1 MKDIVK
7 YHNQMNEV
15 NFNGYSEK
23 ELNMFFSLVFL
34 AKEKGQTKLTIP
46 FSELK
51 ELADGDK
58 NRDRFIK
65 NLINVNKKLV
75 KLNHQI
81 EVNNIIHIFSLFNTF
96 SIDKDNNELIVQV
109 NEIFSYML
117 NDLIGN
123 FTKFD
128 LIEFVSLKSSY
139 SKNTFKLLKQWETTR
154 QKIFKI
160 EEFRELLG
168 VPLGYTSTNFNER
181 VLKPILEELPQYFP
195 NLKLEKIKTGRKVTS
210 LKFTWSGKQKE
221 AIDIK
226 EAEIVEIEISE
237 QLNKAIEKA
246 KKNRFIEKFLTLD
259 NIEILTQMFQENDLV
274 KGLLWAYKEVK
285 QDISTLNYLIKT
297 IRTGAEQKEIKI
309 KVKKE
314 LIQEVEQKI
323 LFDEKEE
330 FYQLD
335 SLDPIDKEKISPDK
349 YEELYKKYL
358 KENGIRHN
366 KITRLGFDKSIGAKY
381 EVVEIS
387 EEKIYTVDELP
398 KEKLLSKNGKEL
410 KGVSLLMRLRKLAQD
425 MKISIE
431 YNSEIIKGV

>member
-81 EVNNIIHIFSLFNTF
+81 EVNNVIHIFSLFNTF

-154 QKIFKI
+154 QKIFKV

-168 VPLGYTSTNFNER
+168 VPKGYTSTNFNER

-195 NLKLEKIKTGRKVTS
+195 NLKLEKIKTGKKVTD
-210 LKFTWSGKQKE
+210 LKFSWSGKQRE
-221 AIDIK
+221 ILNIK
-226 EAEIVEIEISE
+226 EAEIVELEISE
-237 QLNKAIEKA
+237 QLNKVIEKA
-246 KKNRFIEKFLTLD
+246 KKNRFIEKLLTLD

-314 LIQEVEQKI
+314 PILEVEQKI

-330 FYQLD
+330 FSQLD
-335 SLDPIDKEKISPDK
+335 KLDPIEKEKISPDK

-366 KITRLGFDKSIGAKY
+366 KITRLGFDKSIGVKY
-381 EVVEIS
+381 EVVEIP

>member
-81 EVNNIIHIFSLFNTF
+81 EVNNVIHIFSLFNTF

-154 QKIFKI
+154 QKIFKV

-168 VPLGYTSTNFNER
+168 VPKGYTSTNFNER

-195 NLKLEKIKTGRKVTS
+195 NLKLEKIKTGKKVTD
-210 LKFTWSGKQKE
+210 LKFSWSGKQRE
-221 AIDIK
+221 ILNIK
-226 EAEIVEIEISE
+226 EAEIVELEISE

-246 KKNRFIEKFLTLD
+246 KKNRFIEKLLTLD

-314 LIQEVEQKI
+314 PILEVEQKI

-330 FYQLD
+330 FSQLD
-335 SLDPIDKEKISPDK
+335 KLDPIEKEKISPDK

-358 KENGIRHN
+358 KENEIRHN

-381 EVVEIS
+381 EVVEIP

>member
-168 VPLGYTSTNFNER
+168 VPLG
-181 VLKPILEELPQYFP
+181 
-195 NLKLEKIKTGRKVTS
+195 
-210 LKFTWSGKQKE
+210 
-221 AIDIK
+221 
-226 EAEIVEIEISE
+226 
-237 QLNKAIEKA
+237 
-246 KKNRFIEKFLTLD
+246 
-259 NIEILTQMFQENDLV
+259 
-274 KGLLWAYKEVK
+274 
-285 QDISTLNYLIKT
+285 
-297 IRTGAEQKEIKI
+297 
-309 KVKKE
+309 
-314 LIQEVEQKI
+314 
-323 LFDEKEE
+323 
-330 FYQLD
+330 
-335 SLDPIDKEKISPDK
+335 
-349 YEELYKKYL
+349 
-358 KENGIRHN
+358 
-366 KITRLGFDKSIGAKY
+366 
-381 EVVEIS
+381 
-387 EEKIYTVDELP
+387 
-398 KEKLLSKNGKEL
+398 
-410 KGVSLLMRLRKLAQD
+410 
-425 MKISIE
+425 
-431 YNSEIIKGV
+431 

>member
-81 EVNNIIHIFSLFNTF
+81 EVNNVIHIFSLFNTF

-154 QKIFKI
+154 QKIFKV

-168 VPLGYTSTNFNER
+168 VPKGYTSTNFNER

-195 NLKLEKIKTGRKVTS
+195 NLKLEKIKTGKKVTD
-210 LKFTWSGKQKE
+210 LKFSWSGKQRE
-221 AIDIK
+221 ILNIK
-226 EAEIVEIEISE
+226 EAEIVELEISE

-246 KKNRFIEKFLTLD
+246 KKNRFIEKLLTLD

-314 LIQEVEQKI
+314 PILEVEQKI

-330 FYQLD
+330 FSQLD
-335 SLDPIDKEKISPDK
+335 KLDPIEKEKISLDK

-358 KENGIRHN
+358 KENEIRHN

-381 EVVEIS
+381 EVVEIP